1 MSKRQADE
9 AARLARLH
17 FTPAA
22 EGEPHFNCA
31 ESVLLATAEALGI
44 RSDAVPKAAS
54 AFGGGMARQGNACGA
69 ITGSLIAIGLAR
81 GRESKADLR
90 EPSYDPGAELQRRFL
105 TRFGAATCRELTGC
119 DITTAEGYAAY
130 AAAGGNQRCG
140 DYVEL
145 AARTVADLLGD

>member
-22 EGEPHFNCA
+22 EGEPHFICA

-90 EPSYDPGAELQRRFL
+90 EPSYDPGAELQRRFYASK
-105 TRFGAATCRELTGC
+105 RAGA
-119 DITTAEGYAAY
+119 
-130 AAAGGNQRCG
+130 
-140 DYVEL
+140 
-145 AARTVADLLGD
+145 